1 MNKTLIYLL
10 IALIGICAI
19 NTCNH
24 SKKDKIENT
33 YKQEIESLKISDKK
47 YQKVIKVYSK
57 TADSLTKALTKTN
70 SDLKAE
76 KIKLAV
82 TKIKLKAAL
91 ESNWTNISLEEKSN
105 ECDTLRNIAKDYQ
118 DEQYH
123 VDSLTAD
130 KICILEQQ
138 NIEKDEQLIKC
149 NEAYND
155 FKRAF
160 ESSIDSNS
168 SLIDRYNQLV
178 KQHNR
183 KAFTN
188 RFASVAALI
197 LSTAAATIIISHK

>member
-24 SKKDKIENT
+24 SKKDKILNT

-47 YQKVIKVYSK
+47 YQEVTKTYQK
-57 TADSLTKALTKTN
+57 TADSLSLALNTTN

-76 KIKLAV
+76 KIKLAA
-82 TKIKLKAAL
+82 TKLKLKVAL
-91 ESNWTNISLEEKSN
+91 EGNWTNISLEEKSHD
-105 ECDTLRNIAKDYQ
+105 CDTLRDIARNYQ
-118 DEQYH
+118 NEQSN

-138 NIEKDEQLIKC
+138 NIEKEEQLIKC

-160 ESSIDSNS
+160 ESSIDSKS

-178 KQHNR
+178 KEQN
-183 KAFTN
+183 KKVFIN
-188 RFASVAALI
+188 RFTSIAALI
-197 LSTAAATIIISHK
+197 LSTAAATIIISNK